1 MRKLIAVAMVAGLLG
16 AASAVSAQGW
26 SIGFEG
32 RFSNN
37 IGGGFK
43 GDVTSPVIDTNIF
56 TIRPKVVWTLIS
68 LGGTMSVINTT
79 TTAEGLI
86 IISDTAVTYWDK
98 DPPYEDFREVGQSR
112 DSIAVI
118 KRAVPDTKE
127 MYTPLYSGGAG
138 MFLASKYAE
147 AAVGLSY
154 TGGTWKRKV
163 VGKNAIEP
171 TYTRNIILQDTVMTK
186 IFIKGSDTVLTVES
200 PPAWR
205 SVLDTIPLR
214 ETGVDMNS
222 EWERDITALNLN
234 VGLWLK
240 YPYELSDA
248 VKLFPI
254 AGVEYEIC
262 TLISKEIRMV
272 WSANTW
278 SRTWFK
284 AGIGADFDVS
294 ERIYIHP
301 IAMYGV
307 GWKNSLERAMKNEGG
322 AMVDTRI
329 SHGFSARIGM
339 GYRFDAD

>member
-37 IGGGFK
+37 FGGGFK
-43 GDVTSPVIDTNIF
+43 GDVTSPVTDTNL
-56 TIRPKVVWTLIS
+56 VLIERQFVSVQTS
-68 LGGTMSVINTT
+68 LWRCTT
-79 TTAEGLI
+79 TVSTTITADEVTTRRDTIVIYYENSENSGLVGDTAE
-86 IISDTAVTYWDK
+86 SVT
-98 DPPYEDFREVGQSR
+98 
-112 DSIAVI
+112 II
-118 KRAVPDTKE
+118 KRAMPDTKE
-127 MYTPLYSGGAG
+127 MYTPTYSGGAG
-138 MFLASKYAE
+138 VFLASKYAE
-147 AAVGLSY
+147 ATVGLTY

-171 TYTRNIILQDTVMTK
+171 TYTRRIVMQDTVRTRIIQTADSAFSVDYASK
-186 IFIKGSDTVLTVES
+186 RAVLVDTL
-200 PPAWR
+200 
-205 SVLDTIPLR
+205 LR
-214 ETGVDMNS
+214 ETGVNMNS

-234 VGLWLK
+234 IGLWLK
-240 YPYELSDA
+240 YPYELSET

-254 AGVEYEIC
+254 AGIEYEIC

-272 WSANTW
+272 WAANTW

-284 AGIGADFDVS
+284 AGIGGDFDVS

-301 IAMYGV
+301 VAMYGV

-322 AMVDTRI
+322 VMVDTRI
-329 SHGFSARIGM
+329 SHGFSARIGI